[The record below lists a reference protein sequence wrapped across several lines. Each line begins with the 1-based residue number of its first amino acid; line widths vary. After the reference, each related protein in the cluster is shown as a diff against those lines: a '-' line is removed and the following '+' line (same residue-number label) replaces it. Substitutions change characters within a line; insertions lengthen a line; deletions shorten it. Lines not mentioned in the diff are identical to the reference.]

1 MKRKQNKGFTLA
13 ELLIVVAIIAVLVA
27 ISIPIFSKQLKK
39 ARFATN
45 QANARAAV
53 SASVQYYYEADDSE
67 LEKVRNEKIMDG
79 RIYLLYDC
87 KTGKIEDLGYSKVD
101 PTAIKGVT
109 YKHSAGAILSEELY
123 KYHSDGGKRKTN
135 RYMSG
140 LWMMISDMD
149 RPSSQIVSIRSG
161 SATSKQMAVV
171 PQSLCVGID

>member
-67 LEKVRNEKIMDG
+67 LEKAASTCCMTVKQG
-79 RIYLLYDC
+79 RS
-87 KTGKIEDLGYSKVD
+87 KTS
-101 PTAIKGVT
+101 AIQRVT
-109 YKHSAGAILSEELY
+109 QL
-123 KYHSDGGKRKTN
+123 
-135 RYMSG
+135 
-140 LWMMISDMD
+140 
-149 RPSSQIVSIRSG
+149 Q
-161 SATSKQMAVV
+161 
-171 PQSLCVGID
+171 